1 MFIVHESK
9 CPSYNVMMR
18 TVARL
23 LVGDSERKDEK
34 AGIKIVQYVML
45 AALFAASFFLPRYA
59 ARMQVQETAQY
70 SDPDEKPSGSKKQDG
85 NTGKGTIVL
94 DSGHGGSDPGMVGV
108 SGTEEKTL
116 NLIYT
121 KKLAALL
128 EQAGFRVVLTRDS
141 DKGLY
146 DENEPNKKAQDMQR
160 RCEVIERENPIL
172 TLSIHQ
178 NSYPQDDSV
187 RGPQV
192 FYYEHS
198 ADGEKLA
205 KCIQDSMN
213 TQLEIAR
220 PRVQKGN
227 STYYILKR
235 SKGVT
240 VIVECGFLTNPEEE
254 ALLQKEEYQDRVAQ
268 AVCDGVMEYLG
279 NYREHAD
286 F

>member
-1 MFIVHESK
+1 
-9 CPSYNVMMR
+9 MMR

-70 SDPDEKPSGSKKQDG
+70 SDSDEKPSGSKKQDG

-268 AVCDGVMEYLG
+268 AVCDGVKEYLS